1 MFNFN
6 LGGFGSTVDEV
17 VEAISKFGIDK
28 GVLPDTA
35 EKISM
40 AQKRIFKSYQE
51 EIKELL
57 QDSFK
62 NGGDDVGAYFE
73 RKFGRSKLAKDPQMN
88 KIFAN
93 YGDTI
98 RSTGLNKEDLIK
110 EALGQISEEKGIKNL
125 TDLETASILRKKF
138 GDKASKY
145 SDFDLTMLDKYS
157 YAHDYFSNREY
168 AGTRKKFVAGVGAG
182 YLGVSAINRVAFGGT
197 LTRNNRGERDIAGI
211 PFI

>member
-6 LGGFGSTVDEV
+6 LGGFGATVDEV
-17 VEAISKFGIDK
+17 VENIAKFGINK

-51 EIKELL
+51 ELKELL

-62 NGGDDVGAYFE
+62 NGGDDIGAYFE
-73 RKFGRSKLAKDPQMN
+73 GKFGKSKLAKNQQMN
-88 KIFAN
+88 KLFAN

-98 RSTGLNKEDLIK
+98 ESSIKAGQAKEHFIETSLGLIDKDSI
-110 EALGQISEEKGIKNL
+110 
-125 TDLETASILRKKF
+125 TDLEAASILRKKF
-138 GDKASKY
+138 GDKVSNY

-168 AGTRKKFVAGVGAG
+168 ASTRKKFAAGVGAA
-182 YLGVSAINRVAFGGT
+182 YLGTAAVNRVAFGGT

>member
-6 LGGFGSTVDEV
+6 LGGFGSTIDEIS
-17 VEAISKFGIDK
+17 EAIAKFGVAK
-28 GVLPDTA
+28 GVVPDIE

-51 EIKELL
+51 ELKDLL
-57 QDSFK
+57 EDSFK
-62 NGGDDVGAYFE
+62 NGGDDVGRYFE
-73 RKFGRSKLAKDPQMN
+73 SKFAKSKLAKDTQMN
-88 KIFAN
+88 KMFAN
-93 YGDTI
+93 YGSD
-98 RSTGLNKEDLIK
+98 
-110 EALGQISEEKGIKNL
+110 IKNAIANGEIHENFIEKSL
-125 TDLETASILRKKF
+125 SSINEKNLVDLETAGILRKKF
-138 GDKASKY
+138 GDKLSNY

-157 YAHDYFSNREY
+157 YAHDYFSNKEY

-182 YLGVSAINRVAFGGT
+182 YLGVSAVNRVAFGGT